1 MSKMLGA
8 ILLLPLLVIPTNEVP
23 FMLFNWQA
31 PNPSLSEGEG
41 AVFSGKAIYRARC
54 WSSSCRRRRRSSLV
68 GGSARGL
75 CFFNLEPAMVVGAGV
90 RGGGWPGSEGWLVGG
105 AAAGEVAGGRGGGG
119 RRRP

>member
-1 MSKMLGA
+1 MRHFPLTDHGGA
-8 ILLLPLLVIPTNEVP
+8 RDARSIWTAGAFWVDAPVP
-23 FMLFNWQA
+23 RATGRQFIA
-31 PNPSLSEGEG
+31 RAAGGRAIAEG
-41 AVFSGKAIYRARC
+41 
-54 WSSSCRRRRRSSLV
+54 RRSSLV
-68 GGSARGL
+68 GGSVRAL